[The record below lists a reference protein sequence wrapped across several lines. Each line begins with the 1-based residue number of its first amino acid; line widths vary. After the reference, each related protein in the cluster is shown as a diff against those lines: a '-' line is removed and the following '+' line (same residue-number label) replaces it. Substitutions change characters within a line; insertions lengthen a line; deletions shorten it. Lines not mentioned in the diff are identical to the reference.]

1 MNIKHWRYCSFII
14 ELFLLILFFIGVN
27 SSYSQIQNTEI
38 SLYIPT
44 GEYIIGTTDVYLTD
58 SSRIETLSRK
68 KNDFR
73 RIYIKI
79 WYPADSIYSI
89 EPEKY
94 LENYDTAFL
103 LKTFKPLGI
112 NGEMLSNFLNIK
124 TNSYKNIP
132 VSHKEEKYPVLI
144 FSQGFYFGFPE
155 LYTFYMEN
163 LASHGYIVCSITHPY
178 EQPIVVF
185 PDGDI
190 ALLRKKKC
198 QLHFLQWKLAD
209 LMQFRQPKTDK
220 KIKIITTNYLKRMKN
235 FDKSLDLWVDDT
247 KFFVEYLESIK
258 NTDALI
264 FSKLLDLE
272 NIGVF
277 GQSFGGAVAG
287 QLCLIDKRFKAG
299 INIDCFQFG
308 DVIEHDIG
316 VPFMLIQSKQH
327 PKWIIGNNYIYSQ
340 ITAPFYSLLI
350 FNSKH
355 YATTDVSVL
364 LGNSD
369 YSMEY
374 IGEID
379 GFKTI
384 NTINKYILDFFNL
397 YLKNKPSILINKCVN
412 NNHYIF
418 NSKNN

>member
-1 MNIKHWRYCSFII
+1 MC
-14 ELFLLILFFIGVN
+14 LLISFFIGVN

-38 SLYIPT
+38 SSYFSPT
-44 GEYIIGTTDVYLTD
+44 GEYLIGTTDVYLTD

-68 KNDFR
+68 RGDFR
-73 RIYIKI
+73 RIYIKV
-79 WYPADSIYSI
+79 WYPADSTYSI

-94 LENYDTAFL
+94 LGNYDTAFL
-103 LKTFKPLGI
+103 LKTFKPIGI
-112 NGEMLSNFLNIK
+112 NGEMLRYFLNVK

-132 VSHKEEKYPVLI
+132 VSLREKKYPVLM
-144 FSQGFYFGFPE
+144 FSQGFYFGISE
-155 LYTFYMEN
+155 LYTCYMEN

-209 LMQFRQPKTDK
+209 LMQFRKLNTDK
-220 KIKIITTNYLKRMKN
+220 KIRIITRNCLKKMKN

-258 NTDALI
+258 NTNALI
-264 FSKLLDLE
+264 FSKSLDLE

-287 QLCLIDKRFKAG
+287 QLCLIDKKFKAG

-316 VPFMLIQSKQH
+316 VPFMLIQSMQH
-327 PKWIIGNNYIYSQ
+327 PKWVIANNYIYSQ
-340 ITAPFYSLLI
+340 TTFPFYSLLI
-350 FNSKH
+350 SNSKH
-355 YATTDVSVL
+355 YATTDVSL
-364 LGNSD
+364 IFGNSD
-369 YSMEY
+369 HSMDY

-379 GFKTI
+379 GFKTTNI
-384 NTINKYILDFFNL
+384 INKYILDFFNL
-397 YLKNKPSILINKCVN
+397 YLKNKPSTLINKCVN
-412 NNHYIF
+412 NNNYIF